1 MNSRQFLPVIGVLI
15 AIVVISSAFVI
26 DETNQVVITQMGKP
40 VRTVQEP
47 GLYFKIP
54 YPIQEV
60 NRFDDRLLVYDSAPT
75 EIITKDKKNLVIDNY
90 ALWKIVEPLKFMQA
104 VRDENG
110 AQSRLDDIIYSMVR
124 VELGKYDL
132 HDIVATSRHMIMQ
145 TVTAKVAEKAIDYGI
160 EVVDVRI
167 KRADLPQEN
176 EKAVFE
182 RMRAERKRMAN
193 QYRSE
198 GDEEALKI
206 RAETDKEKTIIMA
219 EAYKEAQKTK
229 GDGDA
234 EAASIYAG
242 AFGRDP
248 LFYEFTR
255 TLESYEI
262 AIDSKTTI
270 VLSPDAEFFKYLWKS
285 GY

>member
-1 MNSRQFLPVIGVLI
+1 MTSRQLLPVIGVLV
-15 AIVVISSAFVI
+15 AIVIISAAFVI

-40 VRTVQEP
+40 VRTIHEP

-54 YPIQEV
+54 YPIQQV

-75 EIITKDKKNLVIDNY
+75 EIITKDKKNLVLDNY
-90 ALWKIVEPLKFMQA
+90 ALWKIVDPLKFMQA

-110 AQSRLDDIIYSMVR
+110 AQSRLDDIIYSMLR
-124 VELGKYDL
+124 VELGNYDL
-132 HDIVATSRHMIMQ
+132 HDIVATSRHLIMDI
-145 TVTAKVAEKAIDYGI
+145 VTEKCREKALEYGI

-176 EKAVFE
+176 EKAVYE
-182 RMRAERKRMAN
+182 RMRAERMRMAN

-198 GDEEALKI
+198 GEEEALKI

-219 EAYKEAQKTK
+219 EAYKEAQKIK
-229 GDGDA
+229 GDGDGQ
-234 EAASIYAG
+234 AASIYAD

-248 LFYEFTR
+248 VFYEFTR
-255 TLESYEI
+255 TLEAYETSL
-262 AIDSKTTI
+262 DEKTTI